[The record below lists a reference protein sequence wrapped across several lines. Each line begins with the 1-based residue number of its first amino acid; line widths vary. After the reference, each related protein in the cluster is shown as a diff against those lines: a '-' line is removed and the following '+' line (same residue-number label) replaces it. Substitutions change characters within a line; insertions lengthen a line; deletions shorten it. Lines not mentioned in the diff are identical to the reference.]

1 MKEIIPK
8 KFTITKIKKKY
19 FYHLKK
25 IYNQELANKLIFT
38 IFIFWKNNFNL
49 ILNVIYMLHIIKLL
63 WTISLKII
71 YTKYK

>member
-49 ILNVIYMLHIIKLL
+49 ILNVSTYY
-63 WTISLKII
+63 KII
-71 YTKYK
+71 LNYFIKNNLYKVQVI

>member
-49 ILNVIYMLHIIKLL
+49 ILNVSTYYKITLNYFIKNNL
-63 WTISLKII
+63 
-71 YTKYK
+71 